1 MRIDSYYHSIQN
13 DFGTLLLISTAYN
26 KRVDTY
32 IDYMRTYE
40 DGRRECRNL
49 YLSCYGGYSI
59 TFPGAYSR
67 TYYGDTFNGHY
78 VKEPWTDCNC
88 NHVGW
93 EQRATDHSGDI
104 HQILK
109 KYPDFVYTLKKWR
122 GERYYITR
130 NLPDIFAALQIWT
143 EHKEVEFMLANGLD
157 SLVFSAGFWKQTEK
171 KRRDF
176 VRYVMQHKGLKNYSL
191 RQIQNLIKY
200 NMTLKEYKEYE
211 AFKSSC
217 YTAAMSVDCFRYMK
231 KKGLS
236 GYGDYKLYMDYRKL
250 AKIAGHN
257 LKEDYWNHP
266 ADLEKAHSKV
276 LAEVNAIEAVKEAQ
290 KLVQLRIDNPGMFHN
305 LDVISK
311 RLSVFN
317 ANMNGYEI
325 VVTSDLAEWQRQAD
339 TLHQCIIRCAYYKA
353 VARREKVLVFI
364 RKAGFPIATAEV
376 LPQNRIGQFYADER
390 SGTPNGSR
398 PTADVIESFNKWLSD
413 KPDLI
418 EFTKAKRKSKKT
430 ELTEVA

>member
-1 MRIDSYYHSIQN
+1 MRIDSYSHYIEN
-13 DFGTLLLISTAYN
+13 YFGELRLVSTAYN
-26 KRVDTY
+26 KKVNTY
-32 IDYMRTYE
+32 LDYMRTYE
-40 DGRRECRNL
+40 SGRRECRNL

-59 TFPGAYSR
+59 TFPGAYARSC
-67 TYYGDTFNGHY
+67 YGDRRDGHY
-78 VKEPWTDCNC
+78 IEEEWTDCGY

-122 GERYYITR
+122 GERYYITH

-143 EHKEVEFMLANGLD
+143 KHKEVEFMLANGLD

-171 KRRDF
+171 KRREF

-191 RQIQNLIKY
+191 RKIQNIIKY

-217 YTAAMSVDCFRYMK
+217 YTATMSVDCFRYMK

-250 AKIAGHN
+250 AKVAGHN

-266 ADLEKAHSKV
+266 ADLDKAHSKV
-276 LAEVNAIEAVKEAQ
+276 LAEENAIEAVKEAQ
-290 KLVQLRIDNPGMFHN
+290 KLVQLRIDNPGIFQN

-311 RLSVFN
+311 CLSVFN
-317 ANMNGYEI
+317 ANINGYDI

-353 VARREKVLVFI
+353 VAKREKVLVFI
-364 RKAGFPIATAEV
+364 RKEGLPIATAEV
-376 LPQNRIGQFYADER
+376 LPRNRIGQFYADEH
-390 SGTPNGSR
+390 SGTPEGSK
-398 PTADVIESFNKWLSD
+398 PSEEVQHVFTTWLRD
-413 KPDLI
+413 KPDLL
-418 EFTKAKRKSKKT
+418 KHVKKHVK
-430 ELTEVA
+430 LAEVT